1 LGYKAPVFLLKKLL
15 ASLILPPTGLVLL
28 AFAGLAISIRRRRLG
43 LAIVSLALAA
53 IVVLSLRPVAY
64 ALNRSLE
71 DAPPLSQQAL
81 DRAQAIVI
89 LGGGTYPDTPEF
101 GGDMLNAFSLERTHY
116 GVFLQ
121 RRSGLPILVTGGS
134 PYGGKAEAD
143 LMKEVIERDFRG
155 EVKWVENGSRD
166 TSENARYSAAILGR
180 AHIARIVLVTHAW
193 HMARAVGY
201 FRREGLEVIPAATG
215 FAQRPHADPLDSMPS
230 FEAFKDSNLAVR
242 EWIGRLAQSLGA
254 GRAD

>member
-1 LGYKAPVFLLKKLL
+1 ISRDKARGNVPCRPGRGPKNRRRWTSPSPCGEGFHCAAEPATGSFVSRTAPRLGYKAPVFLLKKLL

-155 EVKWVENGSRD
+155 EV
-166 TSENARYSAAILGR
+166 
-180 AHIARIVLVTHAW
+180 
-193 HMARAVGY
+193 
-201 FRREGLEVIPAATG
+201 
-215 FAQRPHADPLDSMPS
+215 
-230 FEAFKDSNLAVR
+230 
-242 EWIGRLAQSLGA
+242 
-254 GRAD
+254 